1 MSIFLFYEK
10 IFNIAKNFKEAEEW
24 DIHQVINMSVDERI
38 KAAKELEIFFYGKD
52 VPDARESKFFKCKK
66 VNLQRRFEISL

>member
-38 KAAKELEIFFYGKD
+38 KAAKELEIFSMEKMSQMQGK
-52 VPDARESKFFKCKK
+52 ANSSNAKK
-66 VNLQRRFEISL
+66 